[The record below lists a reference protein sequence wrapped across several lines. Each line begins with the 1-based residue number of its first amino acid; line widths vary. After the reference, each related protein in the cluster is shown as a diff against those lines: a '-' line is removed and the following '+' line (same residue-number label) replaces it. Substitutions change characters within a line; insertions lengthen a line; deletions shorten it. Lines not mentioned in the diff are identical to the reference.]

1 LIICVELVVEALARN
16 NRALSDGGGTIG
28 VVGMLL
34 KQTVP
39 VLYRKYRI
47 SVLLP
52 RLAKEPLQWRL
63 PGPWT
68 CPPGHY
74 EH

>member
-1 LIICVELVVEALARN
+1 LIICVELVVEALARH

-28 VVGMLL
+28 VIGMVL

-39 VLYRKYRI
+39 VLYRI

-52 RLAKEPLQWRL
+52 AD
-63 PGPWT
+63 
-68 CPPGHY
+68 
-74 EH
+74 